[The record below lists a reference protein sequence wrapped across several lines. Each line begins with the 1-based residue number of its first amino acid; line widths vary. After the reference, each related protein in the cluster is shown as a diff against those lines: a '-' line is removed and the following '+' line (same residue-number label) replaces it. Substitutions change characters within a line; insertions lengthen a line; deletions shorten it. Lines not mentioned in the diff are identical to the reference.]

1 MKKILIILIMALF
14 AMSVVYGQVTTE
26 TFHVSDKKILSAGS
40 EKDYLYIID
49 TVENGDIIVS
59 PQDYSKI
66 RIDDTIT
73 IELSELSYVRKLVN
87 INGQPV

>member
-26 TFHVSDKKILSAGS
+26 TFHVSDKKILSVGS